1 MEQVIYADVLFIVNF
16 SMDFLSLYV
25 TARIAHIR
33 ARPLPLCFG
42 AALGALYATVSLF
55 ADTSG
60 AVGLVINAA
69 VAWLMCYV
77 ALSSDGILPALKQA
91 CILYGVGFLLG
102 GVMTAL
108 YNLLGR
114 LSSRF
119 AGRTAVING
128 DVNTL
133 TSSIP
138 FPVFLFLGILTAVIS
153 LIFGRLY
160 DKKKSA
166 PNAELEITL
175 GRRNIKTTALCD
187 SGNLIRDP
195 LGGLPIIFITR
206 KKAAELFSSELMRA
220 VSGNDPDAISNL
232 PDATAKRIRA
242 VPIRSVTSSSLA
254 FAVKPDRIWVNQ
266 TEKSACICCTGEDS
280 YGGCEALLPTSLL

>member
-1 MEQVIYADVLFIVNF
+1 MEQVIYIDVLFIVNF

-25 TARIAHIR
+25 TAKINHIR
-33 ARPLPLCFG
+33 ARPFPMSLG
-42 AALGALYATVSLF
+42 AAIGALYATVSIF
-55 ADTSG
+55 ADSSG
-60 AVGLVINAA
+60 AAGWVINAA

-77 ALSSDGILPALKQA
+77 ALGSQTILCALKQTF
-91 CILYGVGFLLG
+91 ILYGIGFLLG

-108 YNLLGR
+108 FNLLGR

-138 FPVFLFLGILTAVIS
+138 FPVFILLGLTTAVIS
-153 LIFGRLY
+153 TIFGRLY

-166 PNAELEITL
+166 PKAELEVEIGGQSIRTS
-175 GRRNIKTTALCD
+175 ALCD
-187 SGNLIRDP
+187 SGNLVRDP

-206 KKAAELFSSELMRA
+206 KKAAELFTSELMRA
-220 VSGNDPDAISNL
+220 LTDADPAAVASL
-232 PDATAKRIRA
+232 PNETARRIRA
-242 VPIRSVTSSSLA
+242 IPIRSVASGSVAL
-254 FAVKPDRIWVNQ
+254 AVKPDRVIVNQ
-266 TEKSACICCTGEDS
+266 TEKTACICCTGEDS
-280 YGGCEALLPTSLL
+280 YGGCDALLPTSLL

>member
-25 TARIAHIR
+25 TARISHIR
-33 ARPLPLCFG
+33 ARPIPLSFG
-42 AALGALYATVSLF
+42 AGIGALYATVSVF
-55 ADTSG
+55 ANGSG
-60 AVGLVINAA
+60 AAGWVINAA

-77 ALSSDGILPALKQA
+77 SFASHRILPALKQA
-91 CILYGVGFLLG
+91 LLLYGVGFLLG

-119 AGRTAVING
+119 EGRRAVING

-138 FPVFLFLGILTAVIS
+138 FPIFLILGILTAVIS

-160 DKKKSA
+160 DKKKST
-166 PNAELEITL
+166 PSAELEITL
-175 GRRNIKTTALCD
+175 GRRKIKTTALCD

-195 LGGLPIIFITR
+195 LGGLPIIFI
-206 KKAAELFSSELMRA
+206 AQSQASELFTAELMRA
-220 VSGNDPDAISNL
+220 VSGSDPGAVSAL
-232 PDATAKRIRA
+232 PDETAKRIRA
-242 VPIRSVTSSSLA
+242 VRLHSVGSDSLV
-254 FAVKPDRIWVNQ
+254 FAVRPDRVVIGQ
-266 TEKSACICCTGEDS
+266 SEKNACICCTGEDS
-280 YGGCEALLPTSLL
+280 YGGCGALLPTSLL

>member
-1 MEQVIYADVLFIVNF
+1 MEQVIYADVLFVVNF

-25 TARIAHIR
+25 TARISRIR

-42 AALGALYATVSLF
+42 AALGALYGTVSLF
-55 ADTSG
+55 AVGSG
-60 AVGLVINAA
+60 AAGLVINAA
-69 VAWLMCYV
+69 VAWLMCYISLGSQKL
-77 ALSSDGILPALKQA
+77 LSALKQA
-91 CILYGVGFLLG
+91 FILYGVGFLLG

-138 FPVFLFLGILTAVIS
+138 FPIFLILGGLTAVIS
-153 LIFGRLY
+153 LILGKFY
-160 DKKKSA
+160 DKKKSS

-175 GRRNIKTTALCD
+175 NGRNIKTTALCD

-195 LGGLPIIFITR
+195 IGGLPIIFITR
-206 KKAAELFSSELMRA
+206 KKAAELFTSDLMRA
-220 VSGNDPDAISNL
+220 VNGADPDAVASL
-232 PDATAKRIRA
+232 PCETAKRIRA
-242 VPIRSVTSSSLA
+242 VPIRSVTSSALA
-254 FAVKPDRIWVNQ
+254 FAVKPDRVSVNQ
-266 TEKSACICCTGEDS
+266 TEKDACICCTGEDS
-280 YGGCEALLPTSLL
+280 YGGCDALLPTSLL